1 MPENYN
7 AQENKV
13 VQRLSNL
20 KRIEADS
27 VFLKTLRAQL
37 LIQVEQEQQFL
48 PNRFPLWNL
57 SKLAFS
63 FAAFL
68 LLLGGVGLGVS
79 KASQISDPANIFY
92 RVRLTSERIQL
103 SFSGDKTALHA
114 QFAQNRL
121 QDIQKLEQTS
131 KLEAGNL
138 HSVLQ
143 LYLENLY
150 ALQQES
156 EQLAEN
162 SPEFASAALKLEI
175 QLRELHATITQL
187 SARLQTD
194 SLTPAAI
201 ENLSEAEALSLWNRQ
216 LISLKILAFQKANN
230 ILLGNNDAEQLE
242 RIAFLLDKVNNRFSV
257 LNSRWQEVFL
267 VKTQP
272 LQQETSLAPEKLSA
286 YALTE
291 NEQAILAAVSQVKTS
306 LSEIQTLL
314 KQKSE
319 PTPESIL
326 LLINKL
332 FEIDNNL
339 AKIEALLE

>member
-7 AQENKV
+7 SRENKV
-13 VQRLSNL
+13 IHQLSSL
-20 KRIEADS
+20 KKIEADS

-37 LIQVEQEQQFL
+37 LVRIEQEKQLQPSRFL
-48 PNRFPLWNL
+48 IWNL
-57 SKLAFS
+57 SKLAIS
-63 FAAFL
+63 FAAFI
-68 LLLGGVGLGVS
+68 LLLGGAGLSVS
-79 KASQISDPANIFY
+79 KASQISDPSSIFY
-92 RVRLTSERIQL
+92 KVRLTSERIQL

-114 QFAQNRL
+114 QFAKNRL

-131 KLEAGNL
+131 KLEDGNL

-156 EQLAEN
+156 EQLSEN
-162 SPEFASAALKLEI
+162 SPEFAVTALKLEA

-187 SARLQTD
+187 STRLQTD
-194 SLTPAAI
+194 LLTQAAMK
-201 ENLSEAEALSLWNRQ
+201 NLNEAEALSLWNRQ
-216 LISLKILAFQKANN
+216 LISLKILAFQETNSV
-230 ILLGNNDAEQLE
+230 LLGNNDAEQLE
-242 RIAFLLDKVNNRFSV
+242 RIALLLDKVNSRFSA
-257 LNSRWQEVFL
+257 LNFRWQEIFA

-272 LQQETSLAPEKLSA
+272 LQQEISLAPEKLGA

-291 NEQAILAAVSQVKTS
+291 NEQTILTAVSRVKTG
-306 LSEIQTLL
+306 LTEIQTLL
-314 KQKSE
+314 KQNPE
-319 PTPESIL
+319 PAPESIL